1 MFDIYHES
9 PGFPK
14 KVIKWILLPLGLV
27 IVAAITFFCIY
38 DHPQFDYQK
47 LLKNKDYDIVYDLD
61 NNMIQENDK
70 VPIINIENEN
80 ISQINNDI
88 ENYYQDY
95 LTKFTAGFRYEF
107 SVSDYILSIVIHSK
121 QRYVDAEYYDIHYKT
136 YNINLKTLE
145 LMTDEDLFKEFDIE
159 EDELRYFITYK
170 FVNYYNDLIKEKYFT
185 KKECDFNC
193 FIESKNIVDFM
204 SDNYYY
210 VRKGQ
215 LELYKSFNI
224 YTQYHEENYFT
235 EKSFHFV
242 IKK

>member
-9 PGFPK
+9 PGFSK
-14 KVIKWILLPLGLV
+14 KNIAWILLALFLV
-27 IVAAITFFCIY
+27 IVIAIAFFLFY
-38 DHPQFDYQK
+38 NTPKFDYQE
-47 LLKNKDYDIVYDLD
+47 LLKNKEYDIVYDLD
-61 NNMIQENDK
+61 SNMIQGNDK
-70 VPIINIENEN
+70 VPAINIDNKN
-80 ISQINNDI
+80 IAQINKDI
-88 ENYYQDY
+88 ENYYQEY
-95 LTKFTAGFRYEF
+95 LTKFTAGFQYEF

-121 QRYVDAEYYDIHYKT
+121 QRYVDAKYYDIHYKT
-136 YNINLKTLE
+136 YKINLKNLQ
-145 LMTDEDLFKEFDIE
+145 LMTDKELLKEFDIE

-170 FVNYYNDLIKEKYFT
+170 FLNYYNDLVKENYFT
-185 KKECDFNC
+185 KKECDFKC
-193 FIESKNIVDFM
+193 FIDSKNIVDFM